1 MGNPLAGEGLQ
12 LFDRVARGV
21 GEERPDEVKALVVG
35 DVRRGFLASRLA
47 IEILGDYE
55 MSMTAPGRR
64 SCGSRL
70 TWDTRVETT
79 VGVTAR
85 LTVAVFMM
93 QKPTWAEEQQP
104 RLSVTVQRLPELRR

>member
-1 MGNPLAGEGLQ
+1 M
-12 LFDRVARGV
+12 
-21 GEERPDEVKALVVG
+21 KALVVG
-35 DVRRGFLASRLA
+35 DVRRGFLAPRLA

-55 MSMTAPGRR
+55 VSMTAGGRR
-64 SCGSRL
+64 GCGSRL

-93 QKPTWAEEQQP
+93 QKPTWAEQQQP
-104 RLSVTVQRLPELRR
+104 RVSVTVPRLPEVRR